1 MCEEIKILRISFF
14 FFAVVIISIAIF
26 SGWRF
31 CKKNNINFN
40 SVDGMFEMY
49 GYVFS
54 FKDKAFSILMLLCI
68 YGGALLGLV
77 VIGISFWAES
87 KGCTFPKKYN

>member
-1 MCEEIKILRISFF
+1 MRRYKDTQNFF
-14 FFAVVIISIAIF
+14 FLFCSGNYLDSHFFRMAILQ
-26 SGWRF
+26 
-31 CKKNNINFN
+31 KNNINFN
-40 SVDGMFEMY
+40 FVDGMFEMY

-68 YGGALLGLV
+68 YGGALLGLI

-87 KGCTFPKKYN
+87 KGCTFPKRYI

>member
-1 MCEEIKILRISFF
+1 MRRYKDTQNFF
-14 FFAVVIISIAIF
+14 FLFCSGNYLDSHF

-40 SVDGMFEMY
+40 SVEGMFEMY

-68 YGGALLGLV
+68 YGGALLGLI

-87 KGCTFPKKYN
+87 KGCTFPKRYI